1 MKVPSTIE
9 QDRINHINCL
19 MDTLHENTNLI
30 YENLIDRS
38 FTELSGVIDNQLTLL
53 QDLKT
58 SIENEL

>member
-1 MKVPSTIE
+1 
-9 QDRINHINCL
+9 

-30 YENLIDRS
+30 YEHLIDRS